1 MIVVFATKSFS
12 VTNPGTKPA
21 SIGAI
26 VGLPVD
32 CVLIRLG
39 IGTVFIKKKIK
50 KKIRYWCQIN
60 NKKGNWA

>member
-39 IGTVFIKKKIK
+39 IGVRSTTKKETGLENT
-50 KKIRYWCQIN
+50 RDRECYVV
-60 NKKGNWA
+60 